1 MSKIEV
7 FWKHNTIR
15 TIYGT
20 FRNYRSILG
29 RYHPS
34 KLRLKIPIE
43 LPAISYQLL
52 AIRNGFT
59 LVEVITA
66 IGVVAILASAV
77 IAAINPLEQFQKS
90 QDSKR
95 KSDLA
100 QVQRALEVY
109 YNDYDRY
116 PSSNASGQIVVANDT
131 NDPNKEW
138 GTSWSPYM
146 DVLPID
152 PVQSKDYGYWA
163 DTDGQSYALYASL
176 DREDKDPQVCAV
188 LPCNNA
194 SSNGVICGSGRCNY
208 GVSSPNIAP

>member
-1 MSKIEV
+1 M
-7 FWKHNTIR
+7 
-15 TIYGT
+15 
-20 FRNYRSILG
+20 G
-29 RYHPS
+29 RYHPT
-34 KLRLKIPIE
+34 KLRLP
-43 LPAISYQLL
+43 LPLKLLTINYQLL
-52 AIRNGFT
+52 TGKRGFT

-66 IGVVAILASAV
+66 IAVIAVLTSVV
-77 IAAINPLEQFQKS
+77 IAAINPLEQFRKS

-100 QVQRALEVY
+100 QIQRALEVY
-109 YNDYDRY
+109 YSDYDQY
-116 PSSNASGQIVVANDT
+116 PESNASGQIVFANDT
-131 NDPNKEW
+131 NDPIKEW

-176 DREDKDPQVCAV
+176 DRGDKDPQVCDAI
-188 LPCNNA
+188 PCNNA
-194 SSNGVICGSGRCNY
+194 SIHGVICGSGDCNY